1 MRSISKR
8 RLIRLNGQRSE
19 PHRWYYH
26 YTTLLCDARRLSGR
40 DLTEHTY
47 MERKAIIMETI
58 QGNVEPHTDE
68 LELLFSLE
76 LHYQGPIE
84 LALIGDKVGT
94 LVGGGDGTLIGPRV
108 RGTVRWS
115 NYETTGED
123 QVCAL
128 QVPGVI
134 QTHDGALIQFEGR
147 ELAMPLSDGS
157 QQWRAAG
164 VLRFKTD
171 DRRYIWLNETFAL
184 TSGTFDYEAGMARWT
199 AFVPKEVLRLE
210 QLAEALREGGIRQ
223 AFTPDVSRLTVRLW
237 REVAR
242 GGPVS
247 QQRVEQ
253 IASALDI
260 EQKTAHEVLHKMCER
275 DQNGNVV
282 GIAGLSQNQHPH
294 RFTVNGIRL
303 AAWCA
308 WDSLFLP
315 VMLQQTALVSSRCPV
330 TGEVIQLTITPEG
343 VTSYQPASAAISIV
357 IPQPTKHG
365 LESVEEIWTTF
376 CRHVYFFSSPQA
388 AQEWVAARGQEIAI
402 LTIEEAFE
410 LGRLTLSEVLR
421 HI

>member
-1 MRSISKR
+1 
-8 RLIRLNGQRSE
+8 
-19 PHRWYYH
+19 
-26 YTTLLCDARRLSGR
+26 
-40 DLTEHTY
+40 
-47 MERKAIIMETI
+47 METI
-58 QGNVEPHTDE
+58 QGNVEPFTNG

-84 LALIGDKVGT
+84 LAPIGDKMGT
-94 LVGGGDGTLIGPRV
+94 LVGGGDGTLTGPSI

-134 QTHDGALIQFEGR
+134 QTHDGAEIGFEGR

-157 QQWRAAG
+157 QQWRVAG

-171 DRRYIWLNETFAL
+171 DRRYAWLNDTFAL
-184 TSGTFDYEAGMARWT
+184 TSGTFDYEAGMAHWT
-199 AFVPKEVLRLE
+199 AFVPKEGRRLDH
-210 QLAEALREGGIRQ
+210 LARALREAGIRQ

-237 REVAR
+237 REIAR
-242 GGPVS
+242 GNPVS
-247 QQRVEQ
+247 PERVEQ

-260 EQKTAHEVLHKMCER
+260 EQQTAREVLDKMCER
-275 DQNGNVV
+275 DQEGNVV

-294 RFTVNGIRL
+294 RFTINGIRL
-303 AAWCA
+303 ATWCA
-308 WDSLFLP
+308 WDALFLP
-315 VMLQQTALVSSRCPV
+315 VMLQQTAEVSSQCPV
-330 TGEVIQLTITPEG
+330 TGEVIRLTITPGG
-343 VTSYQPASAAISIV
+343 VTSEHPESAAISIV
-357 IPQPTKHG
+357 IPQPRTSG
-365 LESVEEIWTTF
+365 LESVEEIWTMF
-376 CRHVYFFSSPQA
+376 CYHIHFFSSPQA

-410 LGRLTLSEVLR
+410 LGRLTLSEFLQ